1 MLDKSSKI
9 YVAGHNGLV
18 GSAIWN
24 NLLQRGYTNLVGRS
38 HKELDLTDQVAV
50 KKFFDEE
57 QPDAVVLAAAFVG
70 GIMANMLYRADFI
83 MMNMKI
89 QCNVISEAYA
99 HGVKKLLFLGSTCIY
114 PKNAPQPMK
123 EDCLL
128 TSPLEY
134 TNEEYAIAKIAGLKM
149 CESYNLQYG
158 TNYIAV
164 MPTNLYGP
172 NDNFHLENSHVM
184 PAMMRKVYLAKLIHD
199 GAWDKIAIDLNK
211 RPVEGVNGSG
221 LTVNDSCDS
230 SNSCSSKDNP
240 CHPSNL
246 CSSKENSCH
255 PSDSCSPKKEEVL
268 RVLAKYGISDNR
280 VVLWGTGKPL
290 REFLW
295 SEDMAD
301 ASVHVLLNVNFSDII
316 GIEKYSSVHYGVA
329 ADGVVDRNH
338 STGRGGYIPSL
349 GEIRNCH
356 INVGTGKELTIREL
370 SQLVVKAVGF
380 EGEVAFDASKPDGT
394 MRKLIDVEKL
404 HRLGWT
410 HKVEI
415 EEGVQRLFDWYKSS
429 LES

>member
-1 MLDKSSKI
+1 MLSKESKI

-50 KKFFDEE
+50 KRFFDEE

-211 RPVEGVNGSG
+211 RPVEGVTGKG
-221 LTVNDSCDS
+221 LVEEKF
-230 SNSCSSKDNP
+230 SNSQILDNR
-240 CHPSNL
+240 
-246 CSSKENSCH
+246 
-255 PSDSCSPKKEEVL
+255 KKALDVL
-268 RVLAKYGISDNR
+268 GKYGIFDNK

-301 ASVHVLLNVNFSDII
+301 ASVHVLLNVDFKDVI
-316 GIEKYSSVHYGVA
+316 GIEKYSSVHYGA
-329 ADGVVDRNH
+329 STDGAVDRNH
-338 STGRGGYIPSL
+338 SAGRGGAIPSL

-380 EGEVAFDASKPDGT
+380 EGTVEFDASKPDGT
-394 MRKLIDVEKL
+394 MRKLIDVSKL
-404 HRLGWT
+404 HSLGWT

-415 EEGVQRLFDWYKSS
+415 EDGVAKLFQWYKSS

>member
-1 MLDKSSKI
+1 MILDKSAKI
-9 YVAGHNGLV
+9 YVAGHRGLV

-24 NLLQRGYTNLVGRS
+24 NLKSRGYNNLVGRT
-38 HKELDLTDQVAV
+38 HAELDLTDQTAV
-50 KKFFDEE
+50 RSFFDEE

-70 GIMANMLYRADFI
+70 GIMANSLYRADFI
-83 MMNMKI
+83 MQNMKI

-99 HGVKKLLFLGSTCIY
+99 HKVKKLLFLGSTCIY

-184 PAMMRKVYLAKLIHD
+184 PAMIRKIYLSKLLHD
-199 GAWDKIAIDLNK
+199 NDWNAVRNDLNK
-211 RPVEGVNGSG
+211 RPVEGIDGSADNGTIVS
-221 LTVNDSCDS
+221 
-230 SNSCSSKDNP
+230 
-240 CHPSNL
+240 
-246 CSSKENSCH
+246 
-255 PSDSCSPKKEEVL
+255 VL
-268 RVLAKYGISDNR
+268 KKYGIDNNK
-280 VVLWGTGKPL
+280 VTLWGTGTPL

-301 ASVHVLLNVNFSDII
+301 ASVHILLNVDFSDII
-316 GIEKYSSVHYGVA
+316 GIEKYSSVFYGA
-329 ADGVVDRNH
+329 SAEGCVDRNN
-338 STGRGGYIPSL
+338 SQGRGGALPQL

-370 SQLVVKAVGF
+370 SEIIVKTVGF
-380 EGEVAFDASKPDGT
+380 EGEVTFDVTKPDGT
-394 MRKLIDVEKL
+394 PRKLIDVDKL

-415 EEGVQRLFDWYKSS
+415 EDGVRKLYEWYRDTIS
-429 LES
+429 